1 MWCWVAAVGAG
12 LVKSDEILLG
22 ATRLRVSFDIQYEE
36 DYFSILMDEASTV
49 SLAFSHLGT
58 TCCNFIYLYLVCA
71 ILTRHYCK

>member
-1 MWCWVAAVGAG
+1 MLMWCWVAAVGEG

-49 SLAFSHLGT
+49 SLAFSHL
-58 TCCNFIYLYLVCA
+58 TCCSVHCNSCWPCSVKVC
-71 ILTRHYCK
+71 